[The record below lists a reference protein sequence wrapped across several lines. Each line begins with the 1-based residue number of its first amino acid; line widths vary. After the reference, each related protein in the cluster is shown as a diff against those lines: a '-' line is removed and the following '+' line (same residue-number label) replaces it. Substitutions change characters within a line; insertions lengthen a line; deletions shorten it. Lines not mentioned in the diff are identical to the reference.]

1 MRKKR
6 PLGITLLGCLYIL
19 SAISI
24 IVMII
29 TNPTRKFETSFRF
42 GVSII
47 PGNVQ
52 ILIFAII
59 SLIISYGYLKLK
71 KWGYCAMI
79 IYTIC
84 FLVVG
89 NFTLSFL
96 IANMIGSIIILVYTF
111 SKRNYFLDKGLC
123 E

>member
-6 PLGITLLGCLYIL
+6 PLGIKLLGCLYIL
-19 SAISI
+19 LSISI
-24 IVMII
+24 IVMIF
-29 TNPTRKFETSFRF
+29 TNPAKKFETSFKF

-47 PGNVQ
+47 SGNVQ

-71 KWGYCAMI
+71 KWGYWAMI

-84 FLVVG
+84 FLVVS
-89 NFTLSFL
+89 NFTLSLL
-96 IANMIGSIIILVYTF
+96 IANMIGSIIILAYTF
-111 SKRNYFLDKGLC
+111 SNRNYFLDKGLC

>member
-6 PLGITLLGCLYIL
+6 PLGIKLLGCLYIL

-29 TNPTRKFETSFRF
+29 TNPTKKFETSFRF

-47 PGNVQ
+47 SGNVQ

-71 KWGYCAMI
+71 KWGYWAMI

-84 FLVVG
+84 FLVVS

-96 IANMIGSIIILVYTF
+96 IANMIGSIIILAYTF